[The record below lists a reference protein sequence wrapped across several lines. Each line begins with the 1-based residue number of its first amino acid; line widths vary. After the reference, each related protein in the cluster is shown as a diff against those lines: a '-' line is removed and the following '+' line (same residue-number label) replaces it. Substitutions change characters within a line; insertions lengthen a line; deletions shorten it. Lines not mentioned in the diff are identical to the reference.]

1 MPAVVPDVSVSR
13 VPAPGQPTGVRPQA
27 EGEAA
32 SDPFAALLAAVDVS
46 AAPDVAVALSAQ
58 IEIPAVDAAVQ
69 TAKPDAKVD
78 LPAVPAG
85 KDVPQAQAELMLA
98 IAETTGMPPA
108 PEGKKPDALV
118 PANASPGDPAP
129 AEAQPDAVVPAP
141 PKKADVPDDA
151 EAEVAVTMPALPAA
165 VPVVPVPAPAPTIAA
180 PPSVESGETKQA
192 VASISADAKSVPA
205 PDLSIPVAAAQT
217 ATVAEKPT
225 VTATDKVGDAEQPKA
240 GEAKPTVAANATTTD
255 EPALETE
262 AVAPKPAKS
271 AALPDGTP
279 AKSASDA
286 ETEKQPDHAAGLP
299 AKTPQPDADTQ
310 KAKAPTPTPA
320 ADATANAAANAT
332 ANAPALPAPALA
344 HSAATQA
351 VPQAVHLSNA
361 ADAVPIAGVAM
372 EIAAH
377 ARDGKSHFEIR
388 LDPPELGRI
397 DVRLHIDH
405 DGQVTSHLRVDR
417 AETLDLLR
425 RDAPSLE
432 RALQD
437 AGLKTADSGLQF
449 SLRHQN
455 SSQHNQDR
463 EAPTTSARLVLPDEA
478 SATAETRRHYG
489 RLAGLGG
496 GVDIRV

>member
-1 MPAVVPDVSVSR
+1 
-13 VPAPGQPTGVRPQA
+13 
-27 EGEAA
+27 
-32 SDPFAALLAAVDVS
+32 
-46 AAPDVAVALSAQ
+46 
-58 IEIPAVDAAVQ
+58 
-69 TAKPDAKVD
+69 
-78 LPAVPAG
+78 
-85 KDVPQAQAELMLA
+85 
-98 IAETTGMPPA
+98 
-108 PEGKKPDALV
+108 
-118 PANASPGDPAP
+118 
-129 AEAQPDAVVPAP
+129 
-141 PKKADVPDDA
+141 
-151 EAEVAVTMPALPAA
+151 
-165 VPVVPVPAPAPTIAA
+165 
-180 PPSVESGETKQA
+180 
-192 VASISADAKSVPA
+192 
-205 PDLSIPVAAAQT
+205 
-217 ATVAEKPT
+217 
-225 VTATDKVGDAEQPKA
+225 
-240 GEAKPTVAANATTTD
+240 
-255 EPALETE
+255 
-262 AVAPKPAKS
+262 
-271 AALPDGTP
+271 
-279 AKSASDA
+279 
-286 ETEKQPDHAAGLP
+286 
-299 AKTPQPDADTQ
+299 
-310 KAKAPTPTPA
+310 
-320 ADATANAAANAT
+320 
-332 ANAPALPAPALA
+332 
-344 HSAATQA
+344 

-361 ADAVPIAGVAM
+361 ADAVPIAGVAV